1 MLDPLSHCF
10 NYKHISRFNY
20 GLLPLSLRAY
30 TVHKFSSSTVESK
43 SLFKRSFGFQLF
55 ITETHTH
62 THTQMPQGYYLW
74 TTFINAEVAKY
85 TKDKDRKALYIMRNI
100 VYHSRD
106 ICSNPM
112 CKSQAGWKDEPD

>member
-1 MLDPLSHCF
+1 MVYCLSPSEHTQYTNSAPL
-10 NYKHISRFNY
+10 
-20 GLLPLSLRAY
+20 P
-30 TVHKFSSSTVESK
+30 VESK

-85 TKDKDRKALYIMRNI
+85 TKDKDRKALLYNVKHFISLQR
-100 VYHSRD
+100 HLF
-106 ICSNPM
+106 
-112 CKSQAGWKDEPD
+112 KSYVQEPGWMEG